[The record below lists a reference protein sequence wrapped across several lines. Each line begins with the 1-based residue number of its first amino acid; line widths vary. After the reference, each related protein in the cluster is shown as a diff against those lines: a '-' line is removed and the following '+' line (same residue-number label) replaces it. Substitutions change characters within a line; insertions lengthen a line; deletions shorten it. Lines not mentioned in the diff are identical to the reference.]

1 MQKNTIF
8 KNSLLTFLLRPLFL
22 FTSRLIGWKV
32 LGQKPEQKKCV
43 LIAAPHT
50 SNWDFP
56 TMMVIAFVLGLDVH
70 WMGKHTLFPK
80 GPLGAIMRWFGG
92 IAIDRRKRHNT
103 VEQMAEE
110 YRRRDELLVVITPE
124 GTRSEV
130 DRWKGGFYHIAC
142 AANVPIVL
150 GFVDAKTKTTGLGP
164 TFYSTGDYE
173 ADLKEIMAFYEN
185 MQGLKK
191 R

>member
-22 FTSRLIGWKV
+22 FTCRLIGWKV

-164 TFYSTGDYE
+164 TFYPTGDYE

>member
-164 TFYSTGDYE
+164 TFYPTGDYE

>member
-1 MQKNTIF
+1 
-8 KNSLLTFLLRPLFL
+8 
-22 FTSRLIGWKV
+22 
-32 LGQKPEQKKCV
+32 
-43 LIAAPHT
+43 
-50 SNWDFP
+50 
-56 TMMVIAFVLGLDVH
+56 
-70 WMGKHTLFPK
+70 MGKHTLFPK

-164 TFYSTGDYE
+164 TFYPTGDYE